1 MKIKAWEEEDVAEL
15 IMLYTDQNQSI
26 EYIAEY
32 FGKNTRS
39 IISKLVKLKIY
50 KKPDPVK
57 EPKRS
62 VKQMVNEL
70 EDLLDIHLDTV
81 NIYKKQNLEIIVNAI
96 KTKLEQDT
104 NLN

>member
-50 KKPDPVK
+50 KKPEPVK
-57 EPKRS
+57 ESKRS

-70 EDLLDIHLDTV
+70 EDLLDIQLDTV